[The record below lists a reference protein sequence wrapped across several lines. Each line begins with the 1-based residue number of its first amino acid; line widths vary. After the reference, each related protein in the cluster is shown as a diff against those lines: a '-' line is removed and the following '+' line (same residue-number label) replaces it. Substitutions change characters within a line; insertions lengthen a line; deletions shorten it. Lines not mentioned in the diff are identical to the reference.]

1 MRYAVISPL
10 LRMDAQER
18 RNDTCSVRCYDW
30 IFNLPYHISL
40 PLKAKQKTGQL
51 RIIGGQWRSRK
62 LAFPDVEGL
71 RPTPDRV
78 RETLFNWLQSVVPG
92 GGSCASVRSPHLGIL
107 PGARCL
113 DLFAGSGAL
122 GLEALSRG
130 AAWAAFVDQDVV
142 AARCLRE
149 HLQTLRATD
158 AQVIQADVLAYLQGG
173 RFQHP
178 ASGDTCASLH
188 GVAQTF
194 DVVFID
200 PPYRH
205 YDLLQDCCA
214 RLESGDWLAPQA
226 YIYLETESSR
236 VVPPLPPNWQVIRSK
251 KAGQVGYHLVL
262 REAVSSLAVS

>member
-1 MRYAVISPL
+1 M
-10 LRMDAQER
+10 
-18 RNDTCSVRCYDW
+18 
-30 IFNLPYHISL
+30 
-40 PLKAKQKTGQL
+40 KAKQITGQL

-92 GGSCASVRSPHLGIL
+92 GGSCASCDVHGSTSVAGEQSEGFRDAESDRSPHLGVV

-130 AAWAAFVDQDVV
+130 AARTVFVEQDTV
-142 AARCLRE
+142 ATRCLLD
-149 HLQTLRATD
+149 HLQILRAAD
-158 AQVIQADVLAYLQGG
+158 AQVIQADVLAYLQGM
-173 RFQHP
+173 
-178 ASGDTCASLH
+178 
-188 GVAQTF
+188 AQTF

-200 PPYRH
+200 PPYR
-205 YDLLQDCCA
+205 YYELLQDCCA

-236 VVPPLPPNWQVIRSK
+236 EVPPLPPNWQVIRSK

-262 REAVSSLAVS
+262 REAVSSLSQTGS

>member
-1 MRYAVISPL
+1 M
-10 LRMDAQER
+10 
-18 RNDTCSVRCYDW
+18 
-30 IFNLPYHISL
+30 
-40 PLKAKQKTGQL
+40 KAKQKTGQL

-92 GGSCASVRSPHLGIL
+92 V
-107 PGARCL
+107 RCL

-130 AAWAAFVDQDVV
+130 AAWAVFVDQDVV

-158 AQVIQADVLAYLQGG
+158 AQVMQADVLAYLQ
-173 RFQHP
+173 
-178 ASGDTCASLH
+178 

-226 YIYLETESSR
+226 YVYLETESSR
-236 VVPPLPPNWQVIRSK
+236 EVPPLPLNWQVIRSK

-262 REAVSSLAVS
+262 REAVSPLPFRK